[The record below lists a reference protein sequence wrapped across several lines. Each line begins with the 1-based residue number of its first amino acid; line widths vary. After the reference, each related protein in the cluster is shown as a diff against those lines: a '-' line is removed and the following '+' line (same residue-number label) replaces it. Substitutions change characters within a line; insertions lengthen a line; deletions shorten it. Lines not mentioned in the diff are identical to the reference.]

1 MKITKK
7 DYKEI
12 LEACLET
19 GADFAEIYL
28 EDKIANNYAMI
39 NGKLD
44 RANSSNLYGA
54 SIRILQGV
62 EESFG
67 YTSDLSK
74 ENLLNLARKLNAS
87 FNAPKKKI
95 KFTLKEEEIPKI
107 IFVERSA
114 SKTKLKE
121 KIKLLAR
128 AEKGLR
134 SFDSKEIIRTNAV
147 LTDEEQ
153 YITVINTLGVIK
165 KDLRSH
171 LRLSV
176 SAVASDGKNMQDAF
190 SSKGGNCGYELFD
203 NFDIEKMGYETSE
216 TAVKMLHADEMKSGK
231 MTVVID
237 NGFGGVLLHEACVHS
252 LEATSVAKGSSVF
265 CNMLGKQIA
274 SPIVTAI
281 DDGTIP
287 NAWGSLNIDDEG
299 NETKRNVLIKDG
311 ILQSYLVD
319 FRNDRTMKH
328 GITGSG
334 RRQNFKYS
342 PTSRMTNTFFAPGD
356 STFEEIIKNTESGFF
371 AKSMGGG
378 SVNPAT
384 GEFNFAVNEGYLIE
398 NGKITKPVR
407 GATLVGSGAEILAN
421 IDMIANNLEFS
432 YGMCGSLSGQIPTI
446 VGQPTIR
453 VQNITVGGKG
463 N

>member
-1 MKITKK
+1 M
-7 DYKEI
+7 
-12 LEACLET
+12 
-19 GADFAEIYL
+19 
-28 EDKIANNYAMI
+28 
-39 NGKLD
+39 
-44 RANSSNLYGA
+44 
-54 SIRILQGV
+54 
-62 EESFG
+62 
-67 YTSDLSK
+67 
-74 ENLLNLARKLNAS
+74 
-87 FNAPKKKI
+87 
-95 KFTLKEEEIPKI
+95 
-107 IFVERSA
+107 
-114 SKTKLKE
+114 
-121 KIKLLAR
+121 
-128 AEKGLR
+128 
-134 SFDSKEIIRTNAV
+134 
-147 LTDEEQ
+147 
-153 YITVINTLGVIK
+153 
-165 KDLRSH
+165 
-171 LRLSV
+171 
-176 SAVASDGKNMQDAF
+176 
-190 SSKGGNCGYELFD
+190 
-203 NFDIEKMGYETSE
+203 
-216 TAVKMLHADEMKSGK
+216 
-231 MTVVID
+231 
-237 NGFGGVLLHEACVHS
+237 HS
-252 LEATSVAKGSSVF
+252 LEATSVAKGGSVF

-319 FRNDRTMKH
+319 FRNDRIMNH
-328 GITGSG
+328 GVTGSG

-356 STFEEIIKNTESGFF
+356 STFEEIIKNTKSGFF

-432 YGMCGSLSGQIPTI
+432 YGMCGSLSGSIPTI

>member
-1 MKITKK
+1 MKLTKK

-74 ENLLNLARKLNAS
+74 ENLLNLARKLNTS
-87 FNAPKKKI
+87 FNAPKQKI
-95 KFTLKEEEIPKI
+95 KFTLKEEETPKI

-190 SSKGGNCGYELFD
+190 GSKGGNCGYELFD

-216 TAVKMLHADEMKSGK
+216 TAVKCFMLMK
-231 MTVVID
+231 
-237 NGFGGVLLHEACVHS
+237 
-252 LEATSVAKGSSVF
+252 
-265 CNMLGKQIA
+265 
-274 SPIVTAI
+274 
-281 DDGTIP
+281 
-287 NAWGSLNIDDEG
+287 
-299 NETKRNVLIKDG
+299 
-311 ILQSYLVD
+311 
-319 FRNDRTMKH
+319 
-328 GITGSG
+328 
-334 RRQNFKYS
+334 
-342 PTSRMTNTFFAPGD
+342 
-356 STFEEIIKNTESGFF
+356 
-371 AKSMGGG
+371 
-378 SVNPAT
+378 
-384 GEFNFAVNEGYLIE
+384 
-398 NGKITKPVR
+398 
-407 GATLVGSGAEILAN
+407 
-421 IDMIANNLEFS
+421 
-432 YGMCGSLSGQIPTI
+432 
-446 VGQPTIR
+446 
-453 VQNITVGGKG
+453 
-463 N
+463 